1 MKRLLQWIP
10 RMLRWRQTRTRA
22 AGVNEGFVV
31 ED

>member
-1 MKRLLQWIP
+1 MKRLLQWIE
-10 RMLRWRQTRTRA
+10 RVLRWGPKRSRT